1 MTGPWFYMQK
11 PSHALIYSIHTSPSK
26 DAFNWSWGTTKAVG
40 RWEQWSFHPKNKK
53 IKKRTSRVGNAP
65 LSFVFHPSIF
75 LSYIES
81 DFLLSTAKYDYLST
95 WIQATLIKRHT
106 YTLQDLLLNGN
117 ALFTCSILAS
127 YWNTLPSS
135 SPS

>member
-1 MTGPWFYMQK
+1 MPSIGLEEPQK
-11 PSHALIYSIHTSPSK
+11 Q
-26 DAFNWSWGTTKAVG
+26 WGDESNDLFLQRIK
-40 RWEQWSFHPKNKK
+40 KK
-53 IKKRTSRVGNAP
+53 ISRVGIMA

-81 DFLLSTAKYDYLST
+81 DFLLSAAKYDYLLA
-95 WIQATLIKRHT
+95 WIQSTLIKIHT
-106 YTLQDLLLNGN
+106 YTLQELLLNGN

-135 SPS
+135 

>member
-1 MTGPWFYMQK
+1 MGHGSTCRNLPMHSYTLFILHHLRIPSIGLEEPQK
-11 PSHALIYSIHTSPSK
+11 Q
-26 DAFNWSWGTTKAVG
+26 WGDESNDLFIQ
-40 RWEQWSFHPKNKK
+40 RI
-53 IKKRTSRVGNAP
+53 IKKGISRVGNAA

-81 DFLLSTAKYDYLST
+81 EFLLLAAKYDYLST

-106 YTLQDLLLNGN
+106 YNLQEFLLMAML
-117 ALFTCSILAS
+117 SSLATFQHPTGTPCPVP
-127 YWNTLPSS
+127 YFF